1 MLFARLKF
9 AEWRSALNVFS
20 TSSYLIIGSALTY
33 TEAASG
39 GVLQIKVLLKILQ
52 NSHENNCARA
62 SFLMKLQVRPATL
75 LKRGSGTGV
84 SL

>member
-20 TSSYLIIGSALTY
+20 TSSYLIMGSALTY
-33 TEAASG
+33 IEAASG

>member
-1 MLFARLKF
+1 M
-9 AEWRSALNVFS
+9 
-20 TSSYLIIGSALTY
+20 GSALTY

-39 GVLQIKVLLKILQ
+39 SVLQIKVLLKILQ
-52 NSHENNCARA
+52 NSHKNNCARA